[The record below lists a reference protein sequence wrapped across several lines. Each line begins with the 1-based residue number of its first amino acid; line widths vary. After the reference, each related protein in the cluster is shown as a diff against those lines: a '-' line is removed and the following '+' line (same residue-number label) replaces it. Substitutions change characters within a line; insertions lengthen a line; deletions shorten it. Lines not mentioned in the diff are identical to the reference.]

1 MKKKYHF
8 EVNDPVIINIKWGH
22 HFNDISIKY
31 GIIFQI
37 DKHPT
42 LSTMYRVNDNVGE
55 LIGRFYHHQLELNKE
70 LIRDFKIKQL
80 GI

>member
-8 EVNDPVIINIKWGH
+8 EVNDPVIINYDEFYVNHGLK
-22 HFNDISIKY
+22 ST
-31 GIIFQI
+31 GIIYQI

-42 LSTMYRVNDNVGE
+42 LSTMYIVNDNGGE
-55 LIGRFYHHQLELNKE
+55 FLGRFYHHQLELNKE

-80 GI
+80 GL